1 VTTKTFDNQ
10 RVTLT
15 TPAVSG
21 CVRNT
26 AKLPV
31 TFTSTK
37 LPRSKAAELKFS
49 KVAFYLDKGV
59 KHVHHETVRTH
70 SGKKTITVIVY
81 TANATAHHV
90 PVPFALSLKG
100 LKAGIHTL
108 SAVVS
113 YTTIKKIHGH
123 SRNVPATTTVRWK
136 FRVC

>member
-1 VTTKTFDNQ
+1 
-10 RVTLT
+10 
-15 TPAVSG
+15 
-21 CVRNT
+21 VRST
-26 AKLPV
+26 AKLAV

-37 LPRSKAAELKFS
+37 IPRSKAAKYTFS
-49 KVAFYLDKGV
+49 SVAFYLDKGV
-59 KHVHHETVRTH
+59 KRVHHKTVRTR
-70 SGKKTITVIVY
+70 SGKKTTTVIVY

-90 PVPFALSLKG
+90 PVSLALLLKG

-123 SRNVPATTTVRWK
+123 SRDVPATTTVRWK